1 MEESTREGISG
12 GMRKDVVVCVQ
23 DVLGKKKFLVKFE
36 DLEEERDEL
45 YLAFVSMFETGG
57 IP

>member
-1 MEESTREGISG
+1 MEENKREGRSG
-12 GMRKDVVVCVQ
+12 GMMKEVVGCVQ
-23 DVLGKKKFLVKFE
+23 AVLGKKKFLVKFE

-45 YLAFVSMFETGG
+45 YFAFVSMFETGG